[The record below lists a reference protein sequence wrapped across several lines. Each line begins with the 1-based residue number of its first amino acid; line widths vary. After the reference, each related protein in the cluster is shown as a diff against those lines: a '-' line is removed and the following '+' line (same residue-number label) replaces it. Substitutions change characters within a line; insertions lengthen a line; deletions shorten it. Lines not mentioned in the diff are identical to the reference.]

1 MRQTTVDTLR
11 QARVVP
17 VIDLADPDGARPLAE
32 ALLTAGARVAELTL
46 RSPRSLEALR
56 ELAVAARELGQGP
69 GGHPLL
75 VAAGTVLTP
84 DELDAARDA
93 GAELCISP
101 GATDS
106 LRRHAVA
113 TGADW
118 VPGVSS
124 ASEVMAALESD
135 LRDVKFFPAEASGG
149 VNAVK
154 SLLAPFRRERLS
166 IMPTGGIT
174 AESAGSYLAVDGVV
188 AVGGSWMVSPALLEA
203 GRWSEVE
210 RLMREAMQV

>member
-1 MRQTTVDTLR
+1 MRQSTVDILR
-11 QARVVP
+11 EARVVP

-32 ALLTAGARVAELTL
+32 ALLAAGARVAELTL
-46 RSPRSLEALR
+46 RSPRSLDALR
-56 ELAVAARELGQGP
+56 ELAAAARELGAGP
-69 GGHPLL
+69 AGQSLL

-84 DELDAARDA
+84 GELDAARDA

-101 GATDS
+101 GATES

-124 ASEVMAALESD
+124 ASEVMAALEAD

-149 VNAVK
+149 VSAVK
-154 SLLAPFRRERLS
+154 SLLAPFRRERLR

-174 AESAGSYLAVDGVV
+174 AASAGSYLAVEGVT
-188 AVGGSWMVSPALLEA
+188 AVGGSWMVAPALLEA
-203 GRWSEVE
+203 GRWGEVE
-210 RLMREAMQV
+210 RLMRDAMRA